1 MIFVVVEKGEV
12 MAEYHVGCGM
22 FSIYAGT
29 LKKNGI
35 EWLHKSDVKDEALSA
50 VAQYLLINEKEFR
63 FVYDGKEYALKVE
76 EKCDSND

>member
-1 MIFVVVEKGEV
+1 MGSARRGSE
-12 MAEYHVGCGM
+12 MAEYHVGGGM

-35 EWLHKSDVKDEALSA
+35 EWLHKSDVKEEALSA

-63 FVYDGKEYALKVE
+63 FEYDGKEYALKVE
-76 EKCDSND
+76 ERCDSND

>member
-1 MIFVVVEKGEV
+1 
-12 MAEYHVGCGM
+12 MAEYHVGGGM

-63 FVYDGKEYALKVE
+63 FEYNGKRYTLKVVE
-76 EKCDSND
+76 ECKNNDT

>member
-1 MIFVVVEKGEV
+1 
-12 MAEYHVGCGM
+12 MAEYHVGGGM

-50 VAQYLLINEKEFR
+50 VAQYLLINKKEFR
-63 FVYDGKEYALKVE
+63 FLFDGKEYALKVVLKGE
-76 EKCDSND
+76 SDETD